1 MEQREKLI
9 ELLDIAFL
17 DSDDNY
23 GIPNREQVA
32 DHLLANGVVVL
43 PYKVGDT
50 VYAIYGGKVYECRV
64 SQTRTFQQE
73 NGDMTYA
80 GNAIFE
86 VENLFYRDGRKDEV
100 TIAVRFYPKGTYHD
114 CYDTREEAERVLAKQ
129 KGGELK

>member
-9 ELLDIAFL
+9 ELLDAITHNSYPHSVL
-17 DSDDNY
+17 SED
-23 GIPNREQVA
+23 A
-32 DHLLANGVVVL
+32 DYLISNGVVVL

-50 VYAIYGGKVYECRV
+50 VYTIYGGKVYECRV

-114 CYDTREEAERVLAKQ
+114 CYDTREEAERVLAKR
-129 KGGELK
+129 KGGG